1 MQNNKGKAVKVLQI
15 AGGFRKNVNGKPVSG
30 GVTAFLNNYYM
41 KMDHE
46 KFQFDFLALRN
57 QAFENY
63 RQGFEAKGSTLYTLD
78 IQSDGFKRFFT
89 TIYKLRKFLKEN
101 HYDAVHINMGAFFPV
116 LTCAIAAKLA
126 GVKNI
131 IAHSHS
137 SGINSKK
144 KRLMIDLFSPLLTLF
159 ADQYCACSLVAA
171 ENIYSRGI
179 INKKKY
185 KIIRNAIDVKTFSF
199 HPKER
204 EHLRRE
210 LGLEGHFVI
219 GHVGRFV
226 SVKNHEF
233 LIDFFY
239 EYSKKDQ
246 NARLLLVGSGE
257 LKNKMEEKVQNLGI
271 QDKVIFV
278 GQQRDVSRYY
288 QGMDLFVMPSY
299 IEGFPIVAMEAQ
311 STGLPSYVS
320 SNVTEEAAVTDLCK
334 FFHLKNGPKDL
345 AERVFEDKDSWKP
358 RSDASDQIIKAGYDI
373 DSNLKTFESLYT

>member
-1 MQNNKGKAVKVLQI
+1 MQNNKTKAVKVLQI
-15 AGGFRKNVNGKPVSG
+15 AGGFRKNVNGQPVSG
-30 GVTAFLNNYYM
+30 GVTAFLNNYYL
-41 KMDHE
+41 KMDQE

-63 RQGFEAKGSTLYTLD
+63 RQGFEAKGSNLYALD
-78 IQSDGFKRFFT
+78 IQSDGFKRFFST
-89 TIYKLRKFLKEN
+89 LYRLRKFLKEN
-101 HYDAVHINMGAFFPV
+101 DYDAVHINMGAFFPV
-116 LTCAIAAKLA
+116 LTCAMAAKLA
-126 GVKNI
+126 GVPNI

-171 ENIYSRGI
+171 ENIYSKRI
-179 INKKKY
+179 IRNKQY
-185 KIIRNAIDVKTFSF
+185 KIIRNAIDVKTFSYK
-199 HPKER
+199 PKER
-204 EHLRRE
+204 DELRRE
-210 LGLEGHFVI
+210 LGLAGHFVI

-239 EYSKKDQ
+239 EYSKKDE

-257 LKNKMEEKVQNLGI
+257 LKTAMEDKVKQLGI
-271 QDKVIFV
+271 QDKVIFA

-288 QGMDLFVMPSY
+288 QGMDLFVMPSF

-320 SNVTEEAAVTDLCK
+320 SNVTDEAAVTDLCQ
-334 FFHLKNGPKDL
+334 FFHLKDGAKNL
-345 AERVFEDKDSWKP
+345 AEQVFAEKDSWSP
-358 RSDASDQIIKAGYDI
+358 RSDASDQIIRAGYDI
-373 DSNLKTFESLYT
+373 ESNRKTFESLYI